1 MTLDPVTR
9 YLQSR
14 DCTRDMVR
22 GGLNGL
28 VNRWE
33 VIVAQVVKGY
43 DFTLD
48 DYLNDMDL
56 RDILAGALDALGP
69 KEAQPP
75 EIDRRVTAA
84 DRQFLELTLATDDL
98 WGNPEDGEGAPDP
111 ETQWWYYRRPAK
123 PGPTLQ
129 EDMKSAGL
137 LGETR

>member
-22 GGLNGL
+22 SGLGGLL
-28 VNRWE
+28 HRWE
-33 VIVAQVVKGY
+33 AVVASVAKGY

-69 KEAQPP
+69 REALPA
-75 EIDRRVTAA
+75 EVEKRVTTA
-84 DRQFLELTLATDDL
+84 DRQFLELTTPTDDL

-111 ETQWWYYRRPAK
+111 EMQWWYYRRPTR
-123 PGPTLQ
+123 PGPTLA
-129 EDMKSAGL
+129 DDFKAAGL
-137 LGETR
+137 PGGTR